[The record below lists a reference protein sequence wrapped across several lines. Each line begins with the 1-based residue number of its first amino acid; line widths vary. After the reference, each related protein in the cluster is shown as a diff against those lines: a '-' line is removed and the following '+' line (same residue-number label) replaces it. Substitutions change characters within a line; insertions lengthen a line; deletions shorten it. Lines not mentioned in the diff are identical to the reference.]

1 MSIFTLNRVTQ
12 CNVFLNGN
20 SLLGKTEEVTVGP
33 VKYIMADHKAVG
45 MVGVTEF
52 FSGVDK
58 IELKLKWNSFYKDV
72 LAKIGNPMQF
82 LDIMVRS
89 SVANY
94 DASGLNAEYPL
105 VIYMKVAAKDFPFGA
120 FKQHEN
126 VDLETMFAVY
136 YIKIEEQGVSLFE
149 FDSLANI
156 FTVNGVDI
164 LATYRANLGI

>member
-1 MSIFTLNRVTQ
+1 MIFKLNRVTQ

-58 IELKLKWNSFYKDV
+58 IDFKLKWNSFYNDV
-72 LAKIGNPMQF
+72 LAGIGNPMQF
-82 LDIMVRS
+82 VDIMVRS
-89 SVANY
+89 SVASY

-105 VIYMKVAAKDFPFGA
+105 VIYAKVAPKDFPMGA

-126 VDLETMFAVY
+126 VDLESNFAVY
-136 YIKIEEQGVSLFE
+136 YIKIEENGVALFE
-149 FDSLANI
+149 FDALANV
-156 FTVNGVDI
+156 FSVNGVDI
-164 LATYRANLGI
+164 LATYRSNLGI